1 MRKNISVI
9 LFLFILANI
18 TFADD
23 ISNIEKYT
31 NENGLNSHRNSLG
44 VNFGST
50 IFYTLIAPSI
60 ANIVVPSNNREHLK
74 LQGTFALDLTYTFRI
89 FEKMDFNLDAGFYSM
104 KTYYNNSSYEYNGN
118 VYGIGFS
125 LGSRFYINNKDR
137 ASGFFLMPK
146 LGGTLFITQGK
157 EYQKSTMSYTNLNS
171 NIFDFY
177 ISGEI
182 GFRIDISRGLG
193 INSGV
198 RPFFDISIIDI
209 GFSYKSIIRVVPLP
223 RFAIGILV

>member
-1 MRKNISVI
+1 
-9 LFLFILANI
+9 
-18 TFADD
+18 
-23 ISNIEKYT
+23 
-31 NENGLNSHRNSLG
+31 
-44 VNFGST
+44 
-50 IFYTLIAPSI
+50 
-60 ANIVVPSNNREHLK
+60 
-74 LQGTFALDLTYTFRI
+74 
-89 FEKMDFNLDAGFYSM
+89 
-104 KTYYNNSSYEYNGN
+104 
-118 VYGIGFS
+118 
-125 LGSRFYINNKDR
+125 
-137 ASGFFLMPK
+137 MPK

-177 ISGEI
+177 VSGEI

-223 RFAIGILV
+223 RFAIGILF